1 MKRKQEPEER
11 GLDYHFFSL
20 MAELSDAEELSK
32 ASGHKV
38 TWLDLAIDY
47 ALSLE
52 ATIRGKEP
60 GALKITPKQAAE
72 ALRKYCG
79 ESVAER
85 MPEPAEIAAALR
97 ERKLLRKIY
106 TPITP

>member
-1 MKRKQEPEER
+1 MSGKREPEES

-20 MAELSDAEELSK
+20 MAELSAAEELSK

-60 GALKITPKQAAE
+60 GALRITPKQTAE

-79 ESVAER
+79 ESVAEHI
-85 MPEPAEIAAALR
+85 PDTAEIASALR
-97 ERKLLRKIY
+97 ERKYLRKIY
-106 TPITP
+106 SLTQ

>member
-1 MKRKQEPEER
+1 MSRKREPEER

-60 GALKITPKQAAE
+60 GALRITPKQTAE

-79 ESVAER
+79 ESVAEHI
-85 MPEPAEIAAALR
+85 PGTEEIASALR
-97 ERKLLRKIY
+97 ERKYLRKIY
-106 TPITP
+106 SLTQ